1 MKLII
6 TGGAGFIGSHLAN
19 YLVEKRH
26 DVTIIDNLSHGK
38 LTNLS
43 GIREKINFL
52 NLDILDYENLKKI
65 LKDTE
70 GVFHHAGLTSVNES
84 FRKEKKYFDTNVKG
98 TENILQLA
106 QHFGFRVVFASSA
119 SVYGNTKKI
128 PIKEN
133 TKKHPLNPYG
143 KTKASA
149 EVLCEKFSK
158 KGVPVIALRYFNVYG
173 LRQNRNY
180 AGVITKFLDRIE
192 SKKPPVIFGDGYQ
205 IRDFVYVEDV
215 VKANLL
221 AMKSNLKLGFINIG
235 SGKATSINELA
246 KMMMN
251 LSGLEMKP
259 IYRDAKP
266 GDVQESLADTSLA
279 EKLLGW
285 KPKTSLRNWLKQVM
299 ITGMK

>member
-19 YLVEKRH
+19 YLVEKKH
-26 DVTIIDNLSHGK
+26 DVTIIDNLTHGK
-38 LTNLS
+38 LDNLNS
-43 GIREKINFL
+43 IKNKIDFQ

-65 LKDTE
+65 LKNAD
-70 GVFHHAGLTSVNES
+70 GVFHHAGLTSVDES
-84 FRKEKKYFDTNVKG
+84 FRKEKEYFNTNVKG

-128 PIKEN
+128 PIREN
-133 TKKHPLNPYG
+133 SRRHPLNPYG
-143 KTKASA
+143 KTKTAA
-149 EVLCEKFSK
+149 EVLCKKYSK

-235 SGKATSINELA
+235 FGKATSIANLA
-246 KMMMN
+246 KMMIN
-251 LSGLEMKP
+251 LSSLKVEP
-259 IYRDAKP
+259 IYKDAKP
-266 GDVQESLADTSLA
+266 GDIQQSLADTSLA
-279 EKLLGW
+279 EKLLDW
-285 KPKTSLRNWLKQVM
+285 KPKTSLQNWLKQVM
-299 ITGMK
+299 VTGMK